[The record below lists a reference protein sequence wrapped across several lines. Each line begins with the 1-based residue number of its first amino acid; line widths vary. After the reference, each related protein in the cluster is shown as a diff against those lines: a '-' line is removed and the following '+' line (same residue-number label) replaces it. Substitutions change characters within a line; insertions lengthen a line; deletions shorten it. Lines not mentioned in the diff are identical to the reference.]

1 MKHFS
6 NITPQMLTSKGI
18 AMKMKM
24 NGFVL
29 AALLV
34 GTFSNYGYA
43 GIKDD
48 VIKRGTLKC
57 GVSSNKMGFSYINDD
72 GQWAGMDVDLCRA
85 VAAAV
90 IGDPSK
96 VEYVVT
102 TSKNRFTSL
111 ASGEIDILSR
121 STTWTVG
128 RDAKLGADFTAVWF
142 YDGQG
147 FMTHKK
153 LGITSAKELD
163 GATFCLNPGT
173 TSEHN
178 LADYFSALGLSY
190 RSVVFEKTEELY
202 AAYQKG
208 RCDALTNDV
217 TGLAARRTLF
227 QNPEQHVL
235 LPEVISKEPLGAYVK
250 QGDNQWRDIVTMVG
264 YALIEGEELNVT
276 QDTAAQL
283 ATHSKNINVKRLL
296 GTEGDLGQSLG
307 LSANWAA
314 KAIQATGNYGELYAR
329 NVGSAS
335 SLKFER
341 GVNALHRDGGLMYA
355 PPFR

>member
-1 MKHFS
+1 MKVKA
-6 NITPQMLTSKGI
+6 IGL
-18 AMKMKM
+18 
-24 NGFVL
+24 VL
-29 AALLV
+29 AGLFASTLA
-34 GTFSNYGYA
+34 TQSYA
-43 GIKDD
+43 ETKDD

-57 GVSSNKMGFSYINDD
+57 GVSSDKMGFSYINDN
-72 GQWAGMDVDLCRA
+72 GEWSGMDVDYCRA

-90 IGDPSK
+90 LGSPDK
-96 VEYVVT
+96 VEYITT

-128 RDAKLGADFTAVWF
+128 RDAKLGADFTTIWF

-147 FMTHKK
+147 FMTRKS
-153 LGITSAKELD
+153 LGIKSVDELD
-163 GATFCLNPGT
+163 GATFCLSPGT

-178 LADYFSALGLSY
+178 LADYFSARGLTY

-227 QNPEQHVL
+227 KSPDDHFI

-250 QGDNQWRDIVTMVG
+250 QGDNDWRDIVTMVG
-264 YALIEGEELNVT
+264 YALIEAEELNVT
-276 QDTAAQL
+276 KDTAQEL
-283 ATHSKNINVKRLL
+283 AKGTKNIAVQRLL
-296 GTEGDLGQSLG
+296 GTDGDLGTALG
-307 LSANWAA
+307 LSSDWAL
-314 KAIQATGNYGELYAR
+314 KAIEATGNYGEIYA
-329 NVGSAS
+329 NHVGLNSPM
-335 SLKFER
+335 KFER
-341 GVNALHRDGGLMYA
+341 GANALHVDGGLMYS

>member
-1 MKHFS
+1 MKVKA
-6 NITPQMLTSKGI
+6 IGL
-18 AMKMKM
+18 
-24 NGFVL
+24 VL
-29 AALLV
+29 SGLLAS
-34 GTFSNYGYA
+34 TLATHSYA
-43 GIKDD
+43 DTKED

-57 GVSSNKMGFSYINDD
+57 GVSSDKMGFSYINDD
-72 GQWAGMDVDLCRA
+72 GEWSGMDVDYCRA

-90 IGDPSK
+90 LGSPDK
-96 VEYVVT
+96 VEYITT

-121 STTWTVG
+121 STTWTVS
-128 RDAKLGADFTAVWF
+128 RDAKLGADFTTIWF

-147 FMTHKK
+147 FMTRKS
-153 LGITSAKELD
+153 LGIKSVDELD
-163 GATFCLNPGT
+163 GATFCLSPGT

-178 LADYFSALGLSY
+178 LADYFSARGLTY

-227 QNPEQHVL
+227 KSPDEHMI

-250 QGDNQWRDIVTMVG
+250 QGDNDWRDIVSMVG
-264 YALIEGEELNVT
+264 YALIEAEELNVT
-276 QDTAAQL
+276 KDTAKNL
-283 ATHSKNINVKRLL
+283 AKETNNIAVQRLL
-296 GTEGDLGQSLG
+296 GTSGDLGTALG
-307 LSANWAA
+307 LGNDWAL
-314 KAIQATGNYGELYAR
+314 KAIEATGNYGEIYA
-329 NVGSAS
+329 NHVGANSP
-335 SLKFER
+335 LKFER
-341 GVNALHRDGGLMYA
+341 GANALYADGGLMYA